1 MARRWKD
8 PDKRM
13 AAAVRM
19 REGGLSLR
27 QIGDRL
33 GVSKDT
39 IQRDLAR
46 YESQEVSHLLS
57 HLALA
62 DPLNATRN
70 ETP

>member
-1 MARRWKD
+1 
-8 PDKRM
+8 
-13 AAAVRM
+13 M
-19 REGGLSLR
+19 RAGGQSLR

-46 YESQEVSHLLS
+46 YEDQEVSHLLS
-57 HLALA
+57 HLALI
-62 DPLNATRN
+62 DPLNATGN

>member
-1 MARRWKD
+1 MSKRWKD

-13 AAAVRM
+13 TAAVRM
-19 REGGLSLR
+19 RAGGWSLR
-27 QIGDRL
+27 EIGDRL

-57 HLALA
+57 HLALS
-62 DPLNATRN
+62 DPLNETRN